1 MKAFKAF
8 DKNFQCRGYQF
19 EEGKAFETDSASL
32 CNTGFHACENP
43 LDVLNYYDLTESRFA
58 EVDLDATD
66 ETHEDD
72 SKRVG
77 KKIHIKA
84 ELTLKGFIKAAID
97 FLIGDTKSE
106 VDPNNRAQLASSGY
120 GAQLAS
126 SGDGAQLASSGY
138 GAKLASSGDGAQ
150 LASSGDGAKLASS
163 GNGAKLASSGDGAKL
178 ASSGYGAKLASSGDG
193 AVVMSA
199 GIEGKAK
206 AKKGSWI
213 SIAEW
218 KWDGEKNI
226 PACVKSAIIDGE
238 TLKEDTYYTVKD
250 GEFVEIQGEDE

>member
-8 DKNFQCRGYQF
+8 DKDFQCRGYQF
-19 EEGKAFETDSASL
+19 AEGETFETEVASL

-43 LDVLNYYDLTESRFA
+43 LDVLKYYDLTESRFA
-58 EVDLDATD
+58 EVELDATD

-77 KKIHIKA
+77 KRINIKA
-84 ELTLKGFIKAAID
+84 ELTLKSFIKAAID
-97 FLIGDTKSE
+97 FLIEDTQSD
-106 VDPNNRAQLASSGY
+106 VDPNN

-138 GAKLASSGDGAQ
+138 
-150 LASSGDGAKLASS
+150 
-163 GNGAKLASSGDGAKL
+163 GAKLASSGDGAKL

-199 GIEGKAK
+199 GIGGKAK

-218 KWDGEKNI
+218 EWDGEKAI
-226 PACVKSAIIDGE
+226 LVCVKTARIDGE

-250 GEFVEIQGEDE
+250 GEFVEVQGEDA

>member
-8 DKNFQCRGYQF
+8 DKTFQCRGYQF
-19 EEGKAFETDSASL
+19 KEGETFETESASL

-106 VDPNNRAQLASSGY
+106 VDPNNRAQLASSG
-120 GAQLAS
+120 
-126 SGDGAQLASSGY
+126 D
-138 GAKLASSGDGAQ
+138 
-150 LASSGDGAKLASS
+150 
-163 GNGAKLASSGDGAKL
+163 GAKLASSGDGAKL
-178 ASSGYGAKLASSGDG
+178 ASSGDG
-193 AVVMSA
+193 AIVMSA